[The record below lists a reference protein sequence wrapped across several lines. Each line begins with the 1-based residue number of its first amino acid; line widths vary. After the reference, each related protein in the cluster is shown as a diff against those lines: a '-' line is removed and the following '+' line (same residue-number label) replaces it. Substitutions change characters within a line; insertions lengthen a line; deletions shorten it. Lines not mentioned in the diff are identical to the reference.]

1 MTGPVTACIGLGA
14 NLGDAAGTLRAA
26 FAAIDAL
33 PDTTLVAA
41 SPLYVTPAWGVENQ
55 PDFLNAA
62 ARVTTT
68 LPAPALLAA
77 LLDIERRF
85 GRDRSREQRWGP
97 RTLDLDLLLYGEA
110 VIDLPGLQVPHPRL
124 HERAFALVPL
134 ADVAPELRIPGHGS
148 VREAAFRIDR
158 GAIVSVMS
166 G

>member
-1 MTGPVTACIGLGA
+1 MTAPVTACIGLGA

-26 FAAIDAL
+26 FAAIGAL
-33 PDTTLVAA
+33 PETVLVAA
-41 SPLYVTPAWGVENQ
+41 SPLYVTPAWGVEDQ
-55 PDFLNAA
+55 PDFVNAA

-77 LLDIERRF
+77 LLEIERRF

-110 VIDLPGLQVPHPRL
+110 VIDVPGLQVPHPRL

-134 ADVAPELRIPGHGS
+134 ADVAPELRIAGHGS

-158 GAIVSVMS
+158 GAITAL
-166 G
+166 